1 VFSVLL
7 LEVGVETDLLTA
19 NEVSE
24 YLRIPKSTLYKL
36 VQEGKIPGFKVGR
49 HWRFRRAVVQAWI
62 KEQENAVNSK
72 SQ

>member
-1 VFSVLL
+1 VFTAFL
-7 LEVGVETDLLTA
+7 LEVGMESDLLTA

-24 YLRIPKSTLYKL
+24 YLRIPQSTVYKL

-62 KEQENAVNSK
+62 KEKENATNSK

>member
-1 VFSVLL
+1 
-7 LEVGVETDLLTA
+7 VGVESDLLTA

-24 YLRIPKSTLYKL
+24 YLRIPQSTVYKL

-49 HWRFRRAVVQAWI
+49 HWRFRKTVVQDWI
-62 KEQENAVNSK
+62 KAKENASITK

>member
-1 VFSVLL
+1 
-7 LEVGVETDLLTA
+7 VESDLLTA

-24 YLRIPKSTLYKL
+24 YLRIPQSTVYKL

-49 HWRFRRAVVQAWI
+49 HWRFRKTVVQDWI
-62 KEQENAVNSK
+62 KVKENEISFK

>member
-1 VFSVLL
+1 
-7 LEVGVETDLLTA
+7 VESDLLTA

-24 YLRIPKSTLYKL
+24 YLRIPQSTVYKL

-49 HWRFRRAVVQAWI
+49 HWRFRKTVVQDWI
-62 KEQENAVNSK
+62 KAKENASITK

>member
-1 VFSVLL
+1 MES
-7 LEVGVETDLLTA
+7 DLLTA

-24 YLRIPKSTLYKL
+24 YLRIPQSTVYKL

-49 HWRFRRAVVQAWI
+49 HWRFRKTVVQDWI
-62 KEQENAVNSK
+62 KVKENEISFK

>member
-1 VFSVLL
+1 
-7 LEVGVETDLLTA
+7 VGVESDLLTA

-24 YLRIPKSTLYKL
+24 YLRIPQSTVYKL

-49 HWRFRRAVVQAWI
+49 HWRFRKTVVQDWI
-62 KEQENAVNSK
+62 KVKENEISFK

>member
-1 VFSVLL
+1 MFSALL